1 MSQNKLKNIYRI
13 YKEEAIDDFERWEKN
28 NIDLKDYIN
37 ILYVISIQENIND
50 YKNLLF
56 IFENLVINNEIINDT
71 NINDYDIV
79 TLKNKFKLL
88 DAEIKAIKNKKII
101 IAVNWYNAKHILK
114 YGKIRISTEMNIIK
128 QIEEASKNELLH

>member
-28 NIDLKDYIN
+28 NINLKDYIN

-50 YKNLLF
+50 YENLQF

-128 QIEEASKNELLH
+128 QIEEASRNELLH